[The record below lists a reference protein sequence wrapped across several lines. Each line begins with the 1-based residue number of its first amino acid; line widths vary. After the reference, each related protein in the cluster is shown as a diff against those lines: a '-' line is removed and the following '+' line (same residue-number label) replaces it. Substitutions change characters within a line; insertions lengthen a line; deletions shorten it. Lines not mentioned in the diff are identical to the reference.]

1 MQTFKKEIATI
12 LTHLAGSKWAK
23 QAGVQE
29 VLKEYGHL
37 EGAARTPTQTRRVS
51 LQIFHASRAIDSFL
65 AHIAI
70 YESKKPGRPA
80 PPTYFTLGS
89 SLTYIKTNGVEGS
102 RFSPTTEIDLQ
113 AITKDRNKYLHAAN
127 VFPADAEIRRFL
139 IRTATALR
147 EAATFAP

>member
-12 LTHLAGSKWAK
+12 LTHLVGSKWATHG
-23 QAGVQE
+23 GVQE

-65 AHIAI
+65 AHIASH
-70 YESKKPGRPA
+70 EAKKPGRPA

-89 SLTYIKTNGVEGS
+89 SLNYIKTNGVGGS
-102 RFSPTTEIDLQ
+102 KFSPTTELDIQ
-113 AITKDRNKYLHAAN
+113 AITKDRNKYLHSAN
-127 VFPADAEIRRFL
+127 VFPADVEIRRFL
-139 IRTATALR
+139 IRTTTALR
-147 EAATFAP
+147 EAATFPP